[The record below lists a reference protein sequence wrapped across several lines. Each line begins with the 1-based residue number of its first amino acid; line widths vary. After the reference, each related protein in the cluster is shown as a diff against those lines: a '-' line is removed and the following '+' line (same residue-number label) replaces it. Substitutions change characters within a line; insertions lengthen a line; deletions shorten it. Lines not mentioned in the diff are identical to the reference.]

1 MYRQPAYLPSSPP
14 SSLNVTPSSSP
25 IFGPV
30 DSSPPSS
37 PTLVPYSLDSSPR
50 PTSTPF
56 SHPFAASTKAI
67 KRLPNYEK
75 KTDSPPC
82 TPPGTFTCSVGLDRG
97 TAFSRSLQED
107 DYLSN
112 SSPNAS
118 PPSHRT
124 SRYIDREERIWDD
137 ALHKPV
143 DTGIGQ
149 IDLSNQQLK
158 SIPPS
163 IGDLSGFFNTT
174 ESSEQSL
181 FSGRP
186 LARINTE
193 PAFESAR
200 TRSFERTQSIKD
212 SGKERHVLKLYLM
225 GNMITSLPPELFSVK
240 NLTVL
245 SLRGNRLTFIPPD
258 ICRLTNLHELNIS
271 NNQLKFLPW
280 QMRDMKIEKLLVN
293 PNPFLP
299 EPSQSSPSLDLSRSP
314 LRSRRSMTRLHS
326 LRREALSL
334 GPITTKPALSPVAFS
349 LTRVPPLTELCLR
362 LLLAPSETTPPHTV
376 IADYYGLPLSDQ
388 WSIPPNVRHTLMDAV
403 PGILRPR
410 KRFSIDTITLED
422 QRASTGTGTGTGTCP
437 NPAHMGRVFVRHA
450 SERFS
455 WERRVAGVDVG
466 GAVPMRWRG
475 CLGTCLDFLDEEKEE
490 QEKEKEKPDRRVVG
504 VPAVGFEGRGEESD
518 VDAEWAVQAVD
529 LGNVS
534 LDMDD
539 FDD

>member
-1 MYRQPAYLPSSPP
+1 MYHKAETCSSPSS
-14 SSLNVTPSSSP
+14 SVNATPSSSP
-25 IFGPV
+25 VFGPV

-37 PTLVPYSLDSSPR
+37 PGLVPYSLDSPPHS
-50 PTSTPF
+50 TSIPF
-56 SHPFAASTKAI
+56 AHPFAASTKAI

-82 TPPGTFTCSVGLDRG
+82 TPPGTFTRSFGLDRG
-97 TAFSRSLQED
+97 AFSRSLQED
-107 DYLSN
+107 DFLSN
-112 SSPNAS
+112 GSPNAS

-137 ALHKPV
+137 ALRKPF

-163 IGDLSGFFNTT
+163 IGDLSGFFNTS

-181 FSGRP
+181 CLGRT

-193 PAFESAR
+193 PIESAR
-200 TRSFERTQSIKD
+200 ARSFERTQSIKD

-280 QMRDMKIEKLLVN
+280 QMRDMKIAKLMVN

-299 EPSQSSPSLDLSRSP
+299 EPNNALSCPP
-314 LRSRRSMTRLHS
+314 LEPRRSMTRLHS
-326 LRREALSL
+326 LRQEVLSR
-334 GPITTKPALSPVAFS
+334 PTKPVLSPVT
-349 LTRVPPLTELCLR
+349 LTLARVPPLTELSLR
-362 LLLAPSETTPPHTV
+362 LLLTPSETTPSHTV
-376 IADYYGLPLSDQ
+376 LADYYGLPLSDQ
-388 WSIPPNVRHTLMDAV
+388 WTIPPNVRHTLMDAV

-410 KRFSIDTITLED
+410 KRFSVDMITRED
-422 QRASTGTGTGTGTCP
+422 QRASGTSGTGTGTATCP
-437 NPAHMGRVFVRHA
+437 NPAHKGRVFVKHA

-455 WERRVAGVDVG
+455 WERRIAGVDVG
-466 GAVPMRWRG
+466 GSVPLRWRG
-475 CLGTCLDFLDEEKEE
+475 CLGTCLDFLDGECEEKHGVVGG
-490 QEKEKEKPDRRVVG
+490 PRVV
-504 VPAVGFEGRGEESD
+504 VAPARAEESE
-518 VDAEWAVQAVD
+518 VDMALAIRAVD
-529 LGNVS
+529 LGNIS
-534 LDMDD
+534 LDLED